1 MRVLV
6 VEDDVGLAATL
17 RDSLVSQGFDV
28 VLAFEREAAWEL
40 AWREAFDVAVL
51 DVMLPGDDDGGFVL
65 AKDLREAGFAQPI
78 IFLTAR
84 DTVPDRVRGLGLG
97 DDYLPKPFALEE
109 LVARLKAL
117 YRRGEVRSEV
127 LRWRDVEVSVFER
140 LVKREGALVRLTSK
154 EFDVLSLLLQ
164 SPGRVFTRSDI
175 LERVWGL
182 GFEHSS
188 NVVDVYVSN
197 LRAKLGDEI
206 VETVRGVG
214 YRAAPS

>member
-28 VLAFEREAAWEL
+28 VLAFEREAAWES

-65 AKDLREAGFAQPI
+65 AEDLREAGFAQPI